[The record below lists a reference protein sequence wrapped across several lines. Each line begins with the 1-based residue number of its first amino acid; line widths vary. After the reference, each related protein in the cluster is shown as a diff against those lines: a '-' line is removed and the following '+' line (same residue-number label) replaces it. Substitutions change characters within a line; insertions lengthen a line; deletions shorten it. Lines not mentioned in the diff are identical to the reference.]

1 MGALR
6 LLGFLGRILKI
17 KKLLQDYYN
26 DVRIR
31 LNEIIPKGGLMP
43 MIVACLAIAQACF
56 TKSCT
61 SGPEEMKKKEIVAKE
76 QKLTADQGSA

>member
-31 LNEIIPKGGLMP
+31 LTETIPKGGLMP
-43 MIVACLAIAQACF
+43 MIVACLKIAQACLTKGF
-56 TKSCT
+56 T
-61 SGPEEMKKKEIVAKE
+61 GGFERMKK
-76 QKLTADQGSA
+76 TADQGSA